1 MFCSTCVIRILKSN
15 ENVPGNKFTCMSE
28 NKYAMLACCK
38 IFIYTDIHIWNE
50 ADLKNLY
57 SQISER
63 SKLLGSPQQ
72 NYGVFYFIFF
82 KIIFYRNIFSVS

>member
-1 MFCSTCVIRILKSN
+1 
-15 ENVPGNKFTCMSE
+15 MSE

-72 NYGVFYFIFF
+72 NYVEQKHAFGPLTSYNGPVRWRLSAPGP
-82 KIIFYRNIFSVS
+82 KALKP